1 MLEAAGAAAGVAN
14 HFNLDSLLGGSSV
27 SVSGMRISIDGGGAA
42 GKAAEVRFD
51 SADLYGAKGPQA
63 ADIRQDALG
72 DCYFVATLGAVAQ
85 QQPDAIRNMISF
97 DAKTGN
103 FTVTLHD
110 NDGNPQSVQVT
121 QAELEDNL
129 ARQGGSTADNSGL
142 DGPIWPA
149 VAETAYAKI
158 HDSNP
163 ADGLTEGYN
172 AIANGGWPQDAMQ
185 TITGD
190 RGDEIRYSEGFF
202 ESENSA
208 LDRMAGQVDAALSND
223 RPVTLWTV
231 PENRSLWD
239 KIRGN
244 EGTQD
249 GLVDNHVYTV
259 EGVHKNADGEW
270 MVTVR
275 NPWSTNM
282 NVGEGHDTASPTMEV
297 PLRTLADTGGAE
309 AFTVGPAP
317 R

>member
-1 MLEAAGAAAGVAN
+1 MLEAAAGVAAR
-14 HFNLDSLLGGSSV
+14 FNMDSLLAGSAV
-27 SVSGMRISIDGGGAA
+27 SVPGFRIPVDGGGTGA
-42 GKAAEVRFD
+42 KPAEVRFD
-51 SADLYGAKGPQA
+51 AADLYGAQGPRA

-85 QQPDAIRNMISF
+85 QQPDAIRNMIQF
-97 DAKTGN
+97 NPGTGN
-103 FTVTLHD
+103 FTVQLHD
-110 NDGNPQSVQVT
+110 SSGNPQTVTVT

-129 ARQGGSTADNSGL
+129 ARLGGSTADNTGL

-185 TITGD
+185 AITGD
-190 RGDEIRYSEGFF
+190 RGSEIRYSEGFF
-202 ESENSA
+202 ESEDSA
-208 LDRMAGQVDAALSND
+208 LDRMAGQVDAALGND

-231 PENRSLWD
+231 PEDRSLWD

-244 EGTQD
+244 EGMQD
-249 GLVDNHVYTV
+249 GLVDNHVYVV
-259 EGVHKNADGEW
+259 EGIEKNADGEW

-282 NVGEGHDTASPTMEV
+282 NVGEGQDTSSPTMEV
-297 PLRTLADTGGAE
+297 PLRTLTETGGGE